1 MDELELASL
10 RIAVGLQPSEDLP
23 RIAADALARGV
34 DSPSLR
40 AAAGLSSSEVRA
52 AADYF
57 KEALSELGYDAP
69 DEQEA
74 LWRLACQ
81 TAEAIVQGDIAPY
94 EGADWIWRNIANRMK
109 ETGDLRIF
117 IGLASEIEDHPDYKV
132 EYERQIVE
140 NARDLLDRG
149 RPRRWVMVMAR
160 HGHSPTCGGE
170 QERRDVDPA
179 ELPIAVDLASEL
191 RRWAERHDA
200 TFGRGIFESD
210 GSASADDAVDFVEVG
225 RALSRQ
231 LQEALGRSWY
241 VEYRQEPTRPPGLR
255 VRQRVPDVPYR

>member
-23 RIAADALARGV
+23 RIASDALARGV

-40 AAAGLSSSEVRA
+40 AAAATSSRDVRDA
-52 AADYF
+52 AEYF
-57 KEALSELGYDAP
+57 KEALSELGYEAP

-81 TAEAIVQGDIAPY
+81 TAEAIVQGDIAPA
-94 EGADWIWRNIANRMK
+94 EGADWIWRNIANRMT

-117 IGLASEIEDHPDYKV
+117 IGLASVLEDHPGDKI
-132 EYERQIVE
+132 ELERQIVE

-160 HGHSPTCGGE
+160 HGHSPICSGE

-179 ELPIAVDLASEL
+179 ELPIADYLASEL
-191 RRWAERHDA
+191 RRWAERYDA
-200 TFGRGIFESD
+200 TFSRGIFKSD
-210 GSASADDAVDFVEVG
+210 GFASADDAGDFVEVG
-225 RALSRQ
+225 RSLSRQ
-231 LQEALGRSWY
+231 LQEALGRSWH
-241 VEYRQEPTRPPGLR
+241 VEYRQEPTRAPGLR
-255 VRQRVPDVPYR
+255 VR